1 MRVILIRL
9 SALGDIVHTWPLAAE
24 LRRHRPELDLTWV
37 VEEPLRPL
45 VEGHPAVDRVIS
57 VATGRWRRRPIA
69 VTSRSE
75 IASLKDQFRSLQPE
89 LCIDAQGVF
98 KSAVITRWTGAPRRV
113 GLALPWRRE
122 RLAGLAYSETI
133 AGSSDHPH
141 VTATNLE
148 LMRALGLCPPA
159 DISTPDGSW
168 LLQRLDGQVPPG
180 VWPQRYA
187 VILPG
192 AGHPSK
198 LLPVSTVAEVARGLV
213 EDEGLPVSVVWG
225 PGERERSEEI
235 VAASG
240 SGVSL
245 APPTSLAELTVVL
258 AGAALVVG
266 GDTGPVHLA
275 ASLAAP
281 TLGVFLTTSEAR
293 NRPLGKRVRV
303 VSATAD
309 TGTRPTGSARAKMIR
324 PIGSDEILSGTRGLL
339 ERVAGDQGLGYKSGN
354 PDQPEP

>member
-9 SALGDIVHTWPLAAE
+9 SALGDIVHTWPLATE
-24 LRRHRPELDLTWV
+24 LRRCRPDLDITWV

-45 VEGHPAVDRVIS
+45 VEGHPAIDRVVS

-69 VTSRSE
+69 LTSRSE
-75 IASLKDQFRSLQPE
+75 IAGLKAQFRSLQPE
-89 LCIDAQGVF
+89 LCIDPQGVF

-133 AGSSDHPH
+133 AGCRDHPH

-148 LMRALGLCPPA
+148 LVRAVGQSPPA
-159 DISTPDGSW
+159 EIGQPDGTW
-168 LLQRLDGQVPPG
+168 LLQRLDGQMPPG
-180 VWPQRYA
+180 VWPKRYA

-198 LLPVSTVAEVARGLV
+198 LLPVATVAEVARGLV
-213 EDEGLPVSVVWG
+213 DEHGLPVTVVWG
-225 PGERERSEEI
+225 PGERERAEEI

-240 SGVSL
+240 SSSVSL
-245 APPTSLAELTVVL
+245 APPTSLAELALVL

-275 ASLAAP
+275 ASLGVP
-281 TLGVFLTTSEAR
+281 TLGVFLTTSAAR
-293 NRPLGKRVRV
+293 NRPLGNRVGV
-303 VSATAD
+303 ISATEDSGA
-309 TGTRPTGSARAKMIR
+309 RPTGSARAKMIR
-324 PIGSDEILSGTRGLL
+324 PIAPDEILRGTHGLL
-339 ERVAGDQGLGYKSGN
+339 ERG
-354 PDQPEP
+354 